1 MSSIHIPVLLKEVIE
16 NLQPRQ
22 NQNYIDCTI
31 GGGGHAQ
38 AILKKTAPN
47 GKLLAIDL
55 NDEAF
60 KQAKEN
66 LKPYQNRVTFVND
79 NFSKLGQ
86 IYSEQFSLYKIS
98 GILLDLGLS
107 SVELED
113 KSRGFS
119 FQIDAPLD
127 MRYDQRQSLTA
138 AEIVNA
144 WPFDKLK
151 KVIQEYGQESLAH
164 EITKKIIQAR
174 LNKKISKTKILAE
187 AVLLAFRDKLNS
199 KKEVPWIGGIHPATR
214 TFQALRIAVND
225 ELGNL
230 KKVLPQ
236 AIELLEP
243 AGRLA
248 VISFHSLEDKIVKEY
263 FRQESKD
270 CLCPPEFPVCRCGH
284 KALLRLITKKP
295 IKPSEREIKTNSR
308 SRSAILRVAEKI

>member
-1 MSSIHIPVLLKEVIE
+1 MLH
-16 NLQPRQ
+16 
-22 NQNYIDCTI
+22 
-31 GGGGHAQ
+31 
-38 AILKKTAPN
+38 
-47 GKLLAIDL
+47 
-55 NDEAF
+55 
-60 KQAKEN
+60 
-66 LKPYQNRVTFVND
+66 
-79 NFSKLGQ
+79 
-86 IYSEQFSLYKIS
+86 
-98 GILLDLGLS
+98 
-107 SVELED
+107 
-113 KSRGFS
+113 
-119 FQIDAPLD
+119 
-127 MRYDQRQSLTA
+127 
-138 AEIVNA
+138 
-144 WPFDKLK
+144 
-151 KVIQEYGQESLAH
+151 EYGQESLAH
-164 EITKKIIQAR
+164 EVTKKIIQAR

-263 FRQESKD
+263 FRQESKE

-295 IKPSEREIKTNSR
+295 IKPSEGEIKINPR